1 MFGIKKDLER
11 GRIEIKISGDEILM
25 MIPEG
30 LSELM
35 NEKLDTE
42 IDGSLK
48 KELDI
53 FERGVYVAYVPLD
66 QIKIE
71 GF

>member
-25 MIPEG
+25 MLPEG

-53 FERGVYVAYVPLD
+53 FERDVYVAYIPID
-66 QIKIE
+66 KIKIE